1 MSTLTS
7 NRQVVAL
14 VALEY
19 TGPNVER
26 PADDK
31 DHLFI
36 KFPIIRFIAGLASIT
51 PSVFVIPVLFATAI
65 GLS

>member
-1 MSTLTS
+1 M
-7 NRQVVAL
+7 
-14 VALEY
+14 ALEY
-19 TGPNVER
+19 TNPNVEK

-51 PSVFVIPVLFATAI
+51 PSIFVIPVLFATAI